1 MTISANEDV
10 HISNLIAQAIEGRQ
24 EGRHHRGRDR
34 DYGGDVLRL
43 RLYQPVLRRRSEEP
57 EARARGAP
65 ERDDIAAATRCRLR
79 ALRSRLTRT
88 CTLATLVVQ
97 GAAGRRRGLGGMGGV
112 GSGKIRAQRR
122 TG

>member
-1 MTISANEDV
+1 MA
-10 HISNLIAQAIEGRQ
+10 GRQ
-24 EGRHHRGRDR
+24 EWRHHRGRDR

-43 RLYQPVLRRRSEEP
+43 RLYQPVLRRRSEES
-57 EARARGAP
+57 EAQARGDP
-65 ERDDIAAATRCRLR
+65 ERDDIAAATRRRVR
-79 ALRSRLTRT
+79 ALRSRLTRA

-97 GAAGRRRGLGGMGGV
+97 GAAGRRREMQAQGLGGIGRV